1 MRYIC
6 AQHLSQAASELAQH
20 DAAVLAPFQVRLNR
34 CDAILLSHAI
44 SCADSGSICAA
55 DFVACTAFA
64 CACSAAEKL
73 LPVEAAPLDKSVLF
87 QATRHAVGAQHRSIA
102 NQTQHGAQP
111 LVSHYMEL
119 VGLHSTSSTTS
130 D

>member
-73 LPVEAAPLDKSVLF
+73 LAAEVPLDKSVLF
-87 QATRHAVGAQHRSIA
+87 QATRHAQHRSIA

>member
-73 LPVEAAPLDKSVLF
+73 LAAEVPLDKSVLF
-87 QATRHAVGAQHRSIA
+87 QATRHAQHRSIA

-111 LVSHYMEL
+111 LVSHCMEL